1 MNGNSLGFY
10 PQVKNLA
17 LEWNSVDITWTVV
30 QRIKLRNV
38 CFAETVPLTKLLV
51 RVAKSLNRWLTIRW
65 KAGFP
70 IMHYASCI
78 INFT

>member
-1 MNGNSLGFY
+1 MNGNSLGFC

-17 LEWNSVDITWTVV
+17 LEWNSMDITWTVV

-38 CFAETVPLTKLLV
+38 RFAETVPLTKLFV
-51 RVAKSLNRWLTIRW
+51 RVAKSLNRWLTIHW
-65 KAGFP
+65 KASFP
-70 IMHYASCI
+70 IMHYAACI